1 MSRSLV
7 AEENPRVVSEN
18 ATREEVDID
27 HVAINIPIGHEE
39 AANTIKAFTGN
50 TILLST
56 KRGRHWHREG
66 WNFLVLCWNPV
77 IILTMLTDDLKGR
90 MCNFMSA
97 RGHVVL
103 PSGNEATHL
112 IRGSEKPV
120 PTMVFLAALIDSGV
134 QFIRIIAFGM
144 KQKLDTF
151 YPIPRDLLLNRATDH
166 GFPPNEWDV
175 SISRRTQSLYLI
187 KPSPPY
193 PHDITIN
200 PYPILTPLNPNPRV
214 SLGGNLSIIV
224 EGGEEVLRLK
234 MYNLQFHLLRAYD
247 SEPLPTPINSR
258 QGARSFDHLNSIFS
272 AMEARPDLVGGLR
285 MEIRV
290 RFNHF
295 LDAVSHVIENHLFSP
310 VAFNVRTT
318 YKTITVAEYV
328 IYARGL
334 FRIARRILTANGVM
348 RHDVARELTNREKGI
363 FGTLKLLLGFRHAGY
378 RTDSRA
384 ANVWW
389 LRPLPPA
396 PVRQPNFPL
405 APPHEDQL
413 INISDSDE
421 EEQPPPQ
428 QQPPARPAPPP
439 DNVNNELIILARN
452 NRAPRGN
459 RNVSWVEVHR
469 LFHII
474 HPEIN
479 STADQLRNRVRN
491 LQQRN
496 PDLLE

>member
-1 MSRSLV
+1 M
-7 AEENPRVVSEN
+7 
-18 ATREEVDID
+18 
-27 HVAINIPIGHEE
+27 
-39 AANTIKAFTGN
+39 
-50 TILLST
+50 LST
-56 KRGRHWHREG
+56 KKGRHWHREA
-66 WNFLVLCWNPV
+66 WNFIVLCWNPV
-77 IILTMLTDDLKGR
+77 IILAMLTNDIKDR
-90 MCNFMSA
+90 MCNYLSA
-97 RGHVVL
+97 NGHTVL
-103 PSGNEATHL
+103 PSGSQASHL

-134 QFIRIIAFGM
+134 EFVRIIAFCM

-151 YPIPRDLLLNRATDH
+151 PPIPGDLLLNPSATDH

-214 SLGGNLSIIV
+214 SLGGNLNIVV
-224 EGGEEVLRLK
+224 EGGEQVLRLK
-234 MYNLQFHLLRAYD
+234 MYNLQFHLLRAWD
-247 SEPLPTPINSR
+247 SEPLPTPVNSR
-258 QGARSFDHLNSIFS
+258 QGARSFDHLNAILA
-272 AMEARPDLVGGLR
+272 AMEAKPELVGGLR
-285 MEIRV
+285 MEIRL
-290 RFNHF
+290 RFNH
-295 LDAVSHVIENHLFSP
+295 LIDAVNHAIENHLFNP

-318 YKTITVAEYV
+318 YKTITVAEYL

-334 FRIARRILTANGVM
+334 FRSARRIFSANGIM
-348 RHDVARELTNREKGI
+348 RHDVARELTDREKAM
-363 FGTLKLLLGFRHAGY
+363 FGDLKLLLGFRHAGY

-384 ANVWW
+384 DNVWW

-396 PVRQPNFPL
+396 PIRQPIIPPA
-405 APPHEDQL
+405 APPQQQL

-439 DNVNNELIILARN
+439 DHLNNALIVLARN
-452 NRAPRGN
+452 NRSPRGN
-459 RNVSWVEVHR
+459 HNVSWQEVHR
-469 LFHII
+469 LFTIM

-479 STADQLRNRVRN
+479 STVDQIRNRVRN
-491 LQQRN
+491 LQRRN